1 MPAVVI
7 TSQRCAGNAH
17 TRRGRSHRRRNTM
30 QNELKPNRS
39 GIVTKRRN
47 EKMAEFQRGDIVCN
61 RYAGEINPHRY
72 LLYLGKS
79 TITQGRYRSR
89 GYTCLTHNAE
99 KIQLFRDN
107 DQLYRV
113 GHMAE
118 YDSFTKALAAL
129 KDFKEEEK

>member
-1 MPAVVI
+1 
-7 TSQRCAGNAH
+7 
-17 TRRGRSHRRRNTM
+17 
-30 QNELKPNRS
+30 
-39 GIVTKRRN
+39 
-47 EKMAEFQRGDIVCN
+47 MAEFQRGDIVCN
-61 RYAGEINPHRY
+61 RYAGERNPHRY

-89 GYTCLTHNAE
+89 GYTFLTHNAE

>member
-1 MPAVVI
+1 
-7 TSQRCAGNAH
+7 
-17 TRRGRSHRRRNTM
+17 
-30 QNELKPNRS
+30 
-39 GIVTKRRN
+39 
-47 EKMAEFQRGDIVCN
+47 MAEFQRGDIVCN
-61 RYAGEINPHRY
+61 RCVGERNLHRY

-79 TITQGRYRSR
+79 TIKQGMYRSR
-89 GYTCLTHNAE
+89 GYTCLTHDAE